1 MDVSLVVRFVNHLQ
15 EGIAS
20 AKRDLRA
27 FSADVA
33 HFQQQ
38 TRKHFK
44 GWFDPEHLA
53 EATANAENAF
63 NHARGR
69 MVGAIAQTATLIA
82 PLYKAMQFDQS
93 MKGLEKVLDASL
105 DRLKEL
111 RRFALET
118 STKIPLAAREVLE
131 LMTSAS
137 QAGIGEQDLEAFSI
151 YAAKAAVA
159 FDMTGEQI
167 GERFAKLRNVFKL
180 NQAGIEDLGDAI
192 NHLSN
197 HMAAKASEVSD
208 FTNRATG
215 AATMFKLTAR
225 ETAAFGTAM
234 ISAGIVPES
243 AARGFNAMSARIQA
257 GGKHIEDA
265 FTNIGLSRQK
275 FMEDLEKDATGTL
288 VRFFNVLGQSEQGM
302 RSLIAIAG
310 RDFTGDFAK
319 LVGNPELLGQA
330 LEFVKDPQV
339 FKGSVE
345 QEADKQATGAMRQFE
360 LLQNRIVA
368 LGVTIG
374 EVLLPHVNSLMDS
387 VGGFVNGLMAW
398 ANAHPT
404 LTAVILKTIAA
415 LMAFNIALRVLRFT
429 LAGTRLGLLQLIS
442 SFIKLGG
449 VSRTLKASWRGLA
462 ASGRSLKL
470 LMAGLGASSFK
481 LLRPMTLLVA
491 AFRGVAVSGAALVSS
506 FGFVGTAI
514 EMVGAGIAAVV
525 GAVFSPI
532 GALVAAV
539 VAVIMAAG
547 FALWKYWDRFSSFV
561 KGFARGIM
569 RAFGRAFEAVMR
581 FFGADPTTITQ
592 WKNIIAA
599 AFDFSQAWQKFKQ
612 GLASVSQSFA
622 SLWEGFKQRLSDF
635 WGWLSGFFAREKLS
649 EDAKAGMEQAG
660 EDLAHWIVD
669 GFMSSISQLTD
680 FCKSLPSRIKGWIG
694 SIDVRELLPS
704 FLGGKTSI
712 QPIAQ
717 FAGAGRANV
726 PFIEAK
732 NKDRSPIT
740 HNQNVTVH
748 VNGARDPIATGRA
761 VAHALQRAR
770 ANALHGGTE

>member
-20 AKRDLRA
+20 AKRDLKA
-27 FSADVA
+27 FSLDIA
-33 HFQQQ
+33 HFQNQ

-44 GWFDPEHLA
+44 GWFDPEHLKQV
-53 EATANAENAF
+53 TANAESAYI
-63 NHARGR
+63 HARGR
-69 MVGAIAQTATLIA
+69 MVGAVAQTATLIA

-93 MKGLEKVLDASL
+93 MKGLEKVLDAPL

-159 FDMTGEQI
+159 FDMSGDQI

-243 AARGFNAMSARIQA
+243 AARGFNSISARIQA

-288 VRFFNVLGQSEQGM
+288 VRFFDVLGKSEQGM

-330 LEFVKDPQV
+330 LDYVKDPKV

-374 EVLLPHVNSLMDS
+374 EVLLPHVNSLMET
-387 VGGFVNGLMAW
+387 VGGFLNVLMAW
-398 ANAHPT
+398 ANEHPV
-404 LTAVILKTIAA
+404 LTGVIIKTIAA
-415 LMAFNIALRVLRFT
+415 LMAFNIALRVVRFT
-429 LAGTRLGLLQLIS
+429 MAGTRLGVLQLIA
-442 SFIKLGG
+442 SFIKMRA
-449 VSRTLKASWRGLA
+449 VSGALKASWRGLLT
-462 ASGRSLKL
+462 SGRSLGL
-470 LMAGLGASSFK
+470 LTAGFGARFLR
-481 LLRPMTLLVA
+481 LLRPMTLLMGA
-491 AFRGVAVSGAALVSS
+491 LRGIAVSGAAFASS
-506 FGFVGTAI
+506 FGWVGTVI
-514 EMVGAGIAAVV
+514 EVV
-525 GAVFSPI
+525 GASLSSVVGGLFTPV
-532 GALVAAV
+532 GAVIAAV
-539 VAVIMAAG
+539 VAVILAAG
-547 FALWKYWDRFSSFV
+547 FALWKYWDRFSSFI
-561 KGFARGIM
+561 KGFARGIT
-569 RAFGRAFEAVMR
+569 RAFGQAFEAVMR
-581 FFGADPTTITQ
+581 FFGADTSTITH
-592 WKNIIAA
+592 WKNIIAS
-599 AFDFSQAWQKFKQ
+599 AFDFSQNWQKFKQ
-612 GLASVSQSFA
+612 GLSFVAQSFED
-622 SLWEGFKQRLSDF
+622 LWEGIKQSLSNF
-635 WGWLSGFFAREKLS
+635 WEWLKRFFSQEKLTDS
-649 EDAKAGMEQAG
+649 AKASMEQAG
-660 EDLAHWIVD
+660 EDLASWIVN
-669 GFMSSISQLTD
+669 GFMGTISQLTD
-680 FCKSLPSRIKGWIG
+680 FCKSLPHRIKGWIG
-694 SIDVRELLPS
+694 SIDVRDYLPS
-704 FLGGKTSI
+704 FLGGKTP
-712 QPIAQ
+712 QPLVQ
-717 FAGAGRANV
+717 FAGAGRANA
-726 PFIEAK
+726 PFTEAK
-732 NKDRSPIT
+732 DKERVPIT

-748 VNGARDPIATGRA
+748 VNGARDPMATGYA
-761 VAHALQRAR
+761 VRHALQRAG

>member
-20 AKRDLRA
+20 AKRDLAA
-27 FSADVA
+27 FSSDVA
-33 HFQQQ
+33 HFQNK
-38 TRKHFK
+38 TRQHFK
-44 GWFDPEHLA
+44 GWFDPEHL
-53 EATANAENAF
+53 EDATKNAENAF

-93 MKGLEKVLDASL
+93 MKGLEKVLDAPL

-159 FDMTGEQI
+159 FDMTGDQI

-265 FTNIGLSRQK
+265 FANIGLSREK
-275 FMEDLEKDATGTL
+275 FMQDLDKDATGTL
-288 VRFFNVLGQSEQGM
+288 VRFFNVLGKSEQGM

-330 LEFVKDPQV
+330 LDYVKDPQV

-368 LGVTIG
+368 LGITIG
-374 EVLLPHVNSLMDS
+374 EVLLPPLNSLMET
-387 VGGFVNGLMAW
+387 VGNFTNGLMAW

-404 LTAVILKTIAA
+404 LTSAITSAIIKTIAA

-429 LAGTRLGLLQLIS
+429 LAGTRLGLLQLMG
-442 SFIKLGG
+442 SFIKMGA
-449 VSRTLKASWRGLA
+449 VSRGLSASWRGLA
-462 ASGRSLKL
+462 AAGRSL
-470 LMAGLGASSFK
+470 GLIAASFGGSALR
-481 LLRPMTLLVA
+481 LLRPITLLVGA
-491 AFRGVAVSGAALVSS
+491 LRGIAVSGSAFAAS
-506 FGFVGTAI
+506 FGWMGTVI
-514 EMVGAGIAAVV
+514 EVV
-525 GAVFSPI
+525 GASLSSVVGGIFTPI
-532 GALVAAV
+532 GAVIAAV
-539 VAVIMAAG
+539 VAVILAAG

-561 KGFARGIM
+561 KGFARGVS
-569 RAFGRAFEAVMR
+569 RAWERAFEAVMR
-581 FFGADPTTITQ
+581 FFGADTTTITK

-599 AFDFSQAWQKFKQ
+599 AFDFSSHWQKFKQ
-612 GLASVSQSFA
+612 GLSSVVEWFGN
-622 SLWEGFKQRLSDF
+622 LWEGVKQSFSNF
-635 WGWLSGFFAREKLS
+635 WQWLKSFFTQEKLS
-649 EDAKAGMEQAG
+649 ESAKAGMEQAG
-660 EDLAHWIVD
+660 EDLANSIVD
-669 GFMSSISQLTD
+669 GFMSSISQ
-680 FCKSLPSRIKGWIG
+680 
-694 SIDVRELLPS
+694 
-704 FLGGKTSI
+704 
-712 QPIAQ
+712 
-717 FAGAGRANV
+717 
-726 PFIEAK
+726 
-732 NKDRSPIT
+732 
-740 HNQNVTVH
+740 
-748 VNGARDPIATGRA
+748 
-761 VAHALQRAR
+761 
-770 ANALHGGTE
+770 

>member
-1 MDVSLVVRFVNHLQ
+1 MDVSLVVRFVKHLQ

-20 AKRDLRA
+20 AKRDLKA
-27 FSADVA
+27 FSLDIA
-33 HFQQQ
+33 HFQNQ

-44 GWFDPEHLA
+44 GWFDPEHLKQ
-53 EATANAENAF
+53 ATANAESAYI
-63 NHARGR
+63 HARGR
-69 MVGAIAQTATLIA
+69 MVGAVDQTATLIA

-93 MKGLEKVLDASL
+93 MKGLEKVLDAPL

-159 FDMTGEQI
+159 FDMSGDQI

-243 AARGFNAMSARIQA
+243 AARGFNSISARIQA

-275 FMEDLEKDATGTL
+275 FMEDLDKDATGTL
-288 VRFFNVLGQSEQGM
+288 VRFFEALGKSEQGM

-330 LEFVKDPQV
+330 LDYVKDPKV

-374 EVLLPHVNSLMDS
+374 EVLLPHVNSLMET
-387 VGGFVNGLMAW
+387 VGGFLNVLMAW
-398 ANAHPT
+398 ANEHPV
-404 LTAVILKTIAA
+404 LTGVIIKTIAA
-415 LMAFNIALRVLRFT
+415 LMAFNIALRVVRFT
-429 LAGTRLGLLQLIS
+429 MAGTRLGVLQLIA
-442 SFIKLGG
+442 SFIKLGSL
-449 VSRTLKASWRGLA
+449 SRMLKASWRGLLT
-462 ASGRSLKL
+462 SGRSLGL
-470 LMAGLGASSFK
+470 LTAGFGARFLR
-481 LLRPMTLLVA
+481 LLRPMTLLMGA
-491 AFRGVAVSGAALVSS
+491 LRGIAVSGAAFASS
-506 FGFVGTAI
+506 FGWVGTVI
-514 EMVGAGIAAVV
+514 EVV
-525 GAVFSPI
+525 GASLSSVVGGLFTPV
-532 GALVAAV
+532 GAVIAAV
-539 VAVIMAAG
+539 VAVILAAG
-547 FALWKYWDRFSSFV
+547 FALWKYWDRFSSFI
-561 KGFARGIM
+561 KGFARGIT
-569 RAFGRAFEAVMR
+569 RAFGQAFEAVMR
-581 FFGADPTTITQ
+581 FFGADTSTITR
-592 WKNIIAA
+592 WKNIIAS
-599 AFDFSQAWQKFKQ
+599 AFDFSQNWQKFKQ
-612 GLASVSQSFA
+612 GLSFVAQSFED
-622 SLWEGFKQRLSDF
+622 LWEGIKQSLSNF
-635 WGWLSGFFAREKLS
+635 WEWLKRFFSQEKLTDS
-649 EDAKAGMEQAG
+649 AKASMEQAG
-660 EDLAHWIVD
+660 EDLASWIVN
-669 GFMSSISQLTD
+669 GFMGTISQLTD
-680 FCKSLPSRIKGWIG
+680 FCKSLPHRIKGWIG
-694 SIDVRELLPS
+694 SIDVRDYLPS
-704 FLGGKTSI
+704 FLGGKTP
-712 QPIAQ
+712 QPLVQ
-717 FAGAGRANV
+717 FAGAGRANA
-726 PFIEAK
+726 PFTEAK
-732 NKDRSPIT
+732 DKERVPIT

-748 VNGARDPIATGRA
+748 VNGARDPMATGYA
-761 VAHALQRAR
+761 VRHALQRAG

>member
-20 AKRDLRA
+20 AKRDLAA
-27 FSADVA
+27 FSSDVA
-33 HFQQQ
+33 HFQNK
-38 TRKHFK
+38 TRQHFK
-44 GWFDPEHLA
+44 GWFDPEHL
-53 EATANAENAF
+53 EDATKNAENAF

-93 MKGLEKVLDASL
+93 MKGLEKVLDAPL

-159 FDMTGEQI
+159 FDMTGDQI

-180 NQAGIEDLGDAI
+180 NQVGIEDLGDAI

-265 FTNIGLSRQK
+265 FANIGLSREK
-275 FMEDLEKDATGTL
+275 FMQDLDKDATGTL
-288 VRFFNVLGQSEQGM
+288 VRFFDVLAKSEQGM

-330 LEFVKDPQV
+330 LDYVKDPQV

-368 LGVTIG
+368 LGITIG
-374 EVLLPHVNSLMDS
+374 EVLLPPLNSLMET
-387 VGGFVNGLMAW
+387 VGNFTNGLMAW

-404 LTAVILKTIAA
+404 LTSAIIKTIAA

-429 LAGTRLGLLQLIS
+429 MAGTRLGLLQLMG
-442 SFIKLGG
+442 SFIKMGV
-449 VSRTLKASWRGLA
+449 VSRGLSASWRGLA
-462 ASGRSLKL
+462 AAGRSLGL
-470 LMAGLGASSFK
+470 LTAGLGASSLR
-481 LLRPMTLLVA
+481 LLRPMTLLVGA
-491 AFRGVAVSGAALVSS
+491 LRGIAVSGSAFAAS
-506 FGFVGTAI
+506 FGWIGTAI
-514 EMVGAGIAAVV
+514 EVAGAAISSVVGGIFTPV
-525 GAVFSPI
+525 GAVI
-532 GALVAAV
+532 AAV
-539 VAVIMAAG
+539 VAVILAAG

-561 KGFARGIM
+561 KGFAQGVS
-569 RAFGRAFEAVMR
+569 RAWGRAFEAVMR
-581 FFGADPTTITQ
+581 FFGADTTTITK

-599 AFDFSQAWQKFKQ
+599 AFDFSQTWQKFKQ
-612 GLASVSQSFA
+612 ELSAVVEWFGN
-622 SLWEGFKQRLSDF
+622 LWEGVKQSFSNF
-635 WGWLSGFFAREKLS
+635 WQWLKSFFTQE
-649 EDAKAGMEQAG
+649 
-660 EDLAHWIVD
+660 
-669 GFMSSISQLTD
+669 
-680 FCKSLPSRIKGWIG
+680 
-694 SIDVRELLPS
+694 
-704 FLGGKTSI
+704 
-712 QPIAQ
+712 
-717 FAGAGRANV
+717 
-726 PFIEAK
+726 
-732 NKDRSPIT
+732 
-740 HNQNVTVH
+740 
-748 VNGARDPIATGRA
+748 
-761 VAHALQRAR
+761 
-770 ANALHGGTE
+770 

>member
-20 AKRDLRA
+20 AKRDLAA
-27 FSADVA
+27 FSSEVA
-33 HFQQQ
+33 HFQNK
-38 TRKHFK
+38 TRQHFK
-44 GWFDPEHLA
+44 NWFDPEHL
-53 EATANAENAF
+53 EDATKNAENAF

-93 MKGLEKVLDASL
+93 MKGLEKVLDAPL

-159 FDMTGEQI
+159 FDMTGDQI

-265 FTNIGLSRQK
+265 FASIGLSREK
-275 FMEDLEKDATGTL
+275 FMQDLDKDATGTL
-288 VRFFNVLGQSEQGM
+288 VRFFNVLGKSEQGM

-330 LEFVKDPQV
+330 LDYVKDPQV

-368 LGVTIG
+368 LGITIG
-374 EVLLPHVNSLMDS
+374 EVLLPPLNSLMES
-387 VGGFVNGLMAW
+387 VGNFTNGLMAW

-404 LTAVILKTIAA
+404 LTSAIIKTIAA

-429 LAGTRLGLLQLIS
+429 LAGTRLGLLQLIT
-442 SFIKLGG
+442 SFIKL
-449 VSRTLKASWRGLA
+449 RTLSRGLSASWRGLA
-462 ASGRSLKL
+462 AAGRSLGL
-470 LMAGLGASSFK
+470 LTAGLGASSLR
-481 LLRPMTLLVA
+481 LLRPMTLLVGA
-491 AFRGVAVSGAALVSS
+491 LRGIAVSGSAFAAS
-506 FGFVGTAI
+506 FGSVGTVI
-514 EMVGAGIAAVV
+514 EVVGAGISSVV
-525 GAVFSPI
+525 GGIFTPI
-532 GALVAAV
+532 GAVVAAV
-539 VAVIMAAG
+539 VAVILAAG
-547 FALWKYWDRFSSFV
+547 FALWKYWDRFSSFM
-561 KGFARGIM
+561 KGFARGVT
-569 RAFGRAFEAVMR
+569 RAWGQAFEAVMR
-581 FFGADPTTITQ
+581 FFGADTSTITR
-592 WKNIIAA
+592 WKNIIAN
-599 AFDFSQAWQKFKQ
+599 AFDLSQVWQKFKQ
-612 GLASVSQSFA
+612 ELSAVGSWFGNVWEGVKQSF
-622 SLWEGFKQRLSDF
+622 SNF
-635 WGWLSGFFAREKLS
+635 WQWLKSFFTQEKLS
-649 EDAKAGMEQAG
+649 ESAKAGMEQAG
-660 EDLAHWIVD
+660 EDLANSIVD
-669 GFMSSISQLTD
+669 GFMSSISQLMD
-680 FCKSLPSRIKGWIG
+680 YCKSLPSRIKGWIG
-694 SIDVRELLPS
+694 SIDVREFLPS
-704 FLGGKTSI
+704 FLGGKTAI
-712 QPIAQ
+712 QPIPQ
-717 FAGAGRANV
+717 FAGAGHANS
-726 PFIEAK
+726 PFTEEK
-732 NKDRSPIT
+732 GKDHSTIT

-748 VNGARDPIATGRA
+748 VNGARDP
-761 VAHALQRAR
+761 VA
-770 ANALHGGTE
+770 